1 MKKLFPSLLIIV
13 FIFLSGCSTTMQIT
27 KPYTPRQDSL
37 LEYKIYLNATIS
49 QDGLEILRSRIEQQL
64 RAKGRLA
71 NKPADAQEKVEIN
84 ITNYK
89 MRGDTARVM
98 LGIFAGTD
106 NMQSTII
113 VKDKK
118 LNKIISEF
126 KIESGNST
134 AWGTSRGMIEDHAD
148 KIVNYLT
155 GSN

>member
-1 MKKLFPSLLIIV
+1 
-13 FIFLSGCSTTMQIT
+13 MQIT

-37 LEYKIYLNATIS
+37 LEYKIYQSATIDESSLIS

-84 ITNYK
+84 ITRYK
-89 MRGDTARVM
+89 MRSDTERIL
-98 LGIFAGTD
+98 LGILAGTD
-106 NMQSTII
+106 NMRSTII
-113 VKDKK
+113 IKDKK

-126 KIESGNST
+126 KIKSSNSS

-148 KIVNYLT
+148 KIVNYLA